1 MPKSAIQR
9 APPTARP
16 DEWSNL
22 SNSRSEDLERFPL
35 NLNREIIGVPSGVQI
50 RFGSSDDNGGGC
62 AMAKGYSKELR
73 ERVVAIVE
81 EGDSARE
88 AARLLNVGASTAI
101 RWIERWTTTGS
112 VEAKPGTG
120 HSRSP
125 LNKHEQWLL
134 DLIAAEPDLTLDDIR
149 LRLSG
154 AKKLKVG
161 TSSIWRFYDRQEIT
175 FKKNSARR
183 RAGSS

>member
-1 MPKSAIQR
+1 
-9 APPTARP
+9 
-16 DEWSNL
+16 
-22 SNSRSEDLERFPL
+22 
-35 NLNREIIGVPSGVQI
+35 
-50 RFGSSDDNGGGC
+50 
-62 AMAKGYSKELR
+62 MAKGYSKDLR
-73 ERVVAIVE
+73 VRVVSIVE

-149 LRLSG
+149 LRLKN
-154 AKKLKVG
+154 A
-161 TSSIWRFYDRQEIT
+161 EIVRVPGGLVP
-175 FKKNSARR
+175 AREALAAA
-183 RAGSS
+183 RADVYGENVHLAYRIAAD

>member
-1 MPKSAIQR
+1 MNMAGKTVLITGSTDGVGRYVAKRLAAEGAQILIHGR
-9 APPTARP
+9 DTARAKT
-16 DEWSNL
+16 
-22 SNSRSEDLERFPL
+22 LERFPL

-112 VEAKPGTG
+112 VEAKPSTG
-120 HSRSP
+120 
-125 LNKHEQWLL
+125 LN
-134 DLIAAEPDLTLDDIR
+134 T
-149 LRLSG
+149 
-154 AKKLKVG
+154 V
-161 TSSIWRFYDRQEIT
+161 
-175 FKKNSARR
+175 
-183 RAGSS
+183 